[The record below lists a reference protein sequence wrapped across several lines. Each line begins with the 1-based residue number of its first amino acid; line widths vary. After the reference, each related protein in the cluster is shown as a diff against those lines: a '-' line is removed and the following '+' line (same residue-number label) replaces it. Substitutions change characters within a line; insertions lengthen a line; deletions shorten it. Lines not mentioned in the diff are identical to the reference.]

1 MNPAVLFQIYECQ
14 NPQCRLRFPT
24 NFSIQQFSKCPLCGS
39 QVEQSGKPF
48 SNAKFKPNTD
58 GKSLNKI
65 SVLLDNLRS
74 TLNVGSI
81 FRSANCTSIE
91 HIYCCGTTPTPAHS
105 KFGKSGL
112 NAEQTVPWSYHHNA
126 LDVISENKKNGF
138 EVTSLELATGSASI
152 FEQNQK
158 NFPNNHLLVVG
169 NELSGVDPAILDL
182 SDSIVYIPMLGSKDS
197 LNVAI
202 AAAIA
207 FYVYRFS
214 LKIMD

>member
-1 MNPAVLFQIYECQ
+1 MIQFQMYECQ

-24 NFSIQQFSKCPLCGS
+24 NFSVQQFSTCPFCGS
-39 QVEQSGKPF
+39 PVFQSGEPF
-48 SNAKFKPNTD
+48 TNAKFQPNVDTD
-58 GKSLNKI
+58 SINKI
-65 SVLLDNLRS
+65 SVVLDNLRS

-126 LDVISENKKNGF
+126 LDVIVENKKNGF
-138 EVTSLELATGSASI
+138 EVTSLELTSASKSI
-152 FEQNQK
+152 FEQTQK
-158 NFPNNHLLVVG
+158 QFPNNSLLVVG

-182 SDSIVYIPMLGSKDS
+182 SDSIVYIPMLGSKNS

-202 AAAIA
+202 AAAIS

-214 LKIMD
+214 LKGKI